1 MPIFAF
7 FVVFLQIDHFV
18 RCLQAKFDN
27 KKWTAVAIHLI
38 FLLDAFVFANKLL
51 NKGNVFVHQAGEN
64 SLVVSCTDVLQCQVG
79 GNKCLLATC
88 NALVD
93 CHKKVLGSNV
103 AVDVFRAK
111 VINKQHVHVQQVFHH
126 KLFGL

>member
-1 MPIFAF
+1 MDGYCHP
-7 FVVFLQIDHFV
+7 
-18 RCLQAKFDN
+18 FD
-27 KKWTAVAIHLI
+27 
-38 FLLDAFVFANKLL
+38 FLLDAFVFANKSL

-64 SLVVSCTDVLQCQVG
+64 SLVVSCADVFQRQVG
-79 GNKCLLATC
+79 GNKSLLTAC

-111 VINKQHVHVQQVFHH
+111 VVNKQRVHVQQVFHH
-126 KLFGL
+126 KLLGL